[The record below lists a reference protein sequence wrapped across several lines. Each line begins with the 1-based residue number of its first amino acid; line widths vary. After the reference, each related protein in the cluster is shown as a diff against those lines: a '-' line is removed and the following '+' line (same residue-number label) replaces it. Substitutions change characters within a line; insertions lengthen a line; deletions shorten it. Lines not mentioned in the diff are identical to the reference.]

1 MKLNYL
7 LIAGAMIGLTVQ
19 SCGESKEETT
29 TEKKAADQTETV
41 IEVEEADENSF
52 SFVPPSPIQ
61 IASIFKKAGLEY
73 DATLPNKVENIT
85 NYTEKFKQSLNFGV
99 YSSDLAYCV
108 KNEKYDEAS
117 KYLKSLKDLSASIGL
132 ETVFASED
140 LVERFNNNLGNQDS
154 IVDILIFVQENTD
167 DYIAQNGKVDLSVVY
182 YCGAWVEGMYF
193 GSVSAKNSPEKADLG
208 VLISEQM
215 TIGRSILKGLQ
226 NMEESNLDAEDLAT
240 SIEEILDL
248 FDNFESVKAL
258 GEDAAYLD
266 IYLTEEEVN
275 IMADKI
281 IELRTSIVE

>member
-7 LIAGAMIGLTVQ
+7 VLASAIVVLTVQ
-19 SCGESKEETT
+19 SCGENKET
-29 TEKKAADQTETV
+29 TEKEVQQPKLKETV
-41 IEVEEADENSF
+41 IEVEEADNTY

-73 DATLPNKVENIT
+73 DATLPNDVANLT

-117 KYLKSLKDLSASIGL
+117 KYLKSLKDLSAKIGL

-154 IVDILIFVQENTD
+154 IIDILIFVQENTD
-167 DYIAQNGKVDLSVVY
+167 DYIAQNGKVDLSVIY
-182 YCGAWVEGMYF
+182 YSGAWVEGMYF
-193 GSVSAKNSPEKADLG
+193 GAVSAKASPDKADLG

-226 NMEESNLDAEDLAT
+226 SMEEDNLDAQDLAS
-240 SIEEILDL
+240 SIESILNL

-266 IYLTEEEVN
+266 IYLSKEEVN
-275 IMADKI
+275 LMADAL